1 MSFQELLQQAGLGD
15 YSQYFTGTGEEVAK
29 AFGFEGDQAA
39 QFSRFFRP
47 FDQSRLEEA
56 AGEIEQREATRTGF
70 LERDYQSGLSNLQSQ
85 YQSGFQDLS
94 RQLGQATRQIA
105 NQATRSGASFGATQ
119 RQMNESRRMVGDTLS
134 DLMQRRQRGME
145 SMDLGRERSLYQIGQ
160 QAGQERAGLTRLLQ
174 DYLNRTFS
182 RGEQIA
188 ALDPGVTETP
198 ENPKSVPDQPVTI
211 GGGNPSSRNVLG
223 NLGMQFT
230 DINRGT
236 PGLPVDP
243 TNNNLYNIGNILG

>member
-1 MSFQELLQQAGLGD
+1 MSFEELLQQAGLSD
-15 YSQYFTGTGEEVAK
+15 YSQYFTGTGGDVAR
-29 AFGFEGDQAA
+29 AFGFEGDQAE

-47 FDQSRLEEA
+47 FDQSRLTEA
-56 AGEIEQREATRTGF
+56 AGKIGEREATRTGF
-70 LERDYQSGLSNLQSQ
+70 LERDYQSGLTNLQSQ

-105 NQATRSGASFGATQ
+105 SQATQSGASFGATQ
-119 RQMNESRRMVGDTLS
+119 RQMTESRRRAGDTLA

-145 SMDLGRERSLYQIGQ
+145 SMGLGRERSLYQIGQ

-188 ALDPGVTETP
+188 GLDPGVAP
-198 ENPKSVPDQPVTI
+198 PAL
-211 GGGNPSSRNVLG
+211 GGSPGTRNAP
-223 NLGMQFT
+223 
-230 DINRGT
+230 GT
-236 PGLPVDP
+236 AGGAGYEDEDEDFYPGGDV
-243 TNNNLYNIGNILG
+243 

>member
-1 MSFQELLQQAGLGD
+1 MSFEELLQQAGLSD
-15 YSQYFTGTGEEVAK
+15 YSQYFTGTGKDVAK
-29 AFGFEGDQAA
+29 AFGFEGDQAE

-47 FDQSRLEEA
+47 FDQSRLTEA
-56 AGEIEQREATRTGF
+56 AGKIGEREATRTGF
-70 LERDYQSGLSNLQSQ
+70 LERDYQSGLTNLQSQ

-105 NQATRSGASFGATQ
+105 SQATQSGASFGATQ
-119 RQMNESRRMVGDTLS
+119 RQMTESRRRAGDTLA

-145 SMDLGRERSLYQIGQ
+145 SMGLGRERSLYQIGQ

-188 ALDPGVTETP
+188 SLDPGT
-198 ENPKSVPDQPVTI
+198 VPML
-211 GGGNPSSRNVLG
+211 GGGG
-223 NLGMQFT
+223 
-230 DINRGT
+230 GT
-236 PGLPVDP
+236 KGAPGTAGGAGYEDEDEDFYGGGDV
-243 TNNNLYNIGNILG
+243 

>member
-1 MSFQELLQQAGLGD
+1 MSFEELLQQAGLSD
-15 YSQYFTGTGEEVAK
+15 YSQYFTGTGGDVAK
-29 AFGFEGDQAA
+29 AFGFEGDQAE

-47 FDQSRLEEA
+47 FDQSRLTEA
-56 AGEIEQREATRTGF
+56 AGKIGEREATRTGF
-70 LERDYQSGLSNLQSQ
+70 LERDLQSQ

-105 NQATRSGASFGATQ
+105 SQATQSGASFGATQ
-119 RQMNESRRMVGDTLS
+119 RQMTESRRRAGDTLA

-145 SMDLGRERSLYQIGQ
+145 SMGLGRERSLYQIGQ

-188 ALDPGVTETP
+188 GLDPGVAP
-198 ENPKSVPDQPVTI
+198 PAL
-211 GGGNPSSRNVLG
+211 GGSPGTRNAP
-223 NLGMQFT
+223 
-230 DINRGT
+230 GT
-236 PGLPVDP
+236 AGGAGYEDEDEDFYPGGDV
-243 TNNNLYNIGNILG
+243 